1 MQSSDKTLVQWLV
14 TRAAQAG
21 IRQVVLSP
29 GSRNAPFAIAF
40 EAHPA
45 IETFVIHDERAA
57 AFVALGLAQETR
69 QPVALCC
76 TSGSACLN
84 YYPAISEA
92 YYRNIPLLVLTAD
105 RPAEWINQ
113 GDGQTIV
120 QKEVFKNHSIGYL
133 ELNESGFE
141 LQESTDQTLQ
151 IFLQKLHAS
160 WRGPLHINIGLNEPL
175 YNMADLQDFSAPLQP
190 DSPQANTTL
199 PDFSVLA
206 DKKIM
211 VLVGQMAPDAAFE
224 QALKRFA
231 LHSNVVV
238 LVENTSNVQDEHF
251 NHCIDRSLNGFE
263 PENTAFHPDILL
275 SFGGAIVSKRIKA
288 FLRKHKPVLHFRVAP
303 DFPDMDTFRLNTT
316 SFAVPGADFLKAIE
330 NQHLRLNQH
339 NFKGKWKALDYLAK
353 DQQALFET
361 SPQHLTDYDV
371 FANFFEVLE
380 GPAVLHLANS
390 SVVRYAQLFDPVKE
404 VRYESN
410 RGTSGID
417 GSVSTAVGAA
427 LGSPNI
433 PHYLICGDISAL
445 YDSNAFWTQPFPKN
459 LKIVIIQNNGGGIFQ
474 IIPGPANSPLRQ
486 QYFEATHSTS
496 PAAVIRG
503 YGFEVLE
510 CSNKSEVSAMIT
522 DFLSAANSIQI
533 LQIQTAQ
540 NENAAVLD
548 QFFTF
553 LKSNS

>member
-1 MQSSDKTLVQWLV
+1 MQSSDKIIVQWLV
-14 TRAAQAG
+14 TRVAQAG

-45 IETFVIHDERAA
+45 IQTFVIHDERAA
-57 AFVALGLAQETR
+57 AFVALGLAQETG
-69 QPVALCC
+69 QPVTLCC

-120 QKEVFKNHSIGYL
+120 QKEVFKNHSLGYL
-133 ELNESGFE
+133 ELDESGFQ
-141 LQESTDQTLQ
+141 LQDTEDFALQ
-151 IFLQKLHAS
+151 VFLQQLQANWK
-160 WRGPLHINIGLNEPL
+160 GPLHINIGLNEPL
-175 YNMADLQDFSAPLQP
+175 YNMADLQDFAAPLQL
-190 DSPQANTTL
+190 DLPQANTTL

-251 NHCIDRSLNGFE
+251 NHCIDRSLNGFTADNASYH
-263 PENTAFHPDILL
+263 PEILI

-288 FLRKHKPVLHFRVAP
+288 FLRKHKPALHFRVAP
-303 DFPDMDTFRLNTT
+303 DFPGMDTFRLQTT
-316 SFAVPGADFLKAIE
+316 SYDVPAAAFLKAIE

-361 SPQHLTDYDV
+361 NPTLLTDYDV
-371 FANFFEVLE
+371 FANFFEVLQ

-390 SVVRYAQLFDPVKE
+390 SVVRYAQLFDPIKE

-427 LGSPNI
+427 LGCPETQ
-433 PHYLICGDISAL
+433 HYLICGDISAL

-459 LKIVIIQNNGGGIFQ
+459 LKIIIIQNNGGGIFQ
-474 IIPGPANSPLRQ
+474 IIPGPADSSLRQ

-510 CSNKSEVSAMIT
+510 CESKNEVADTMRS
-522 DFLSAANSIQI
+522 FLAAENPIQI

-553 LKSNS
+553 LKN